1 MYINPVSFK
10 IYNRNNNSKQNCN
23 RLNNYPQKFGKV
35 ADTVSFSVKKNVFE
49 ENLDIVDSIINEDI
63 LPFID
68 DESKNLYIQT
78 GKMGYA
84 LQETLRVFSN
94 HETSIFNSKLNI
106 LNSNDSKLKS
116 SKFFKY
122 IKTYEDFKDNQ
133 KTFERLSAMAQ
144 IPMYGNNL
152 KLKNKINSSKHLF
165 NDDNEIKLLEPMVQ
179 KYNAEISKLGNEL
192 ESLTLKNTNKAM
204 FSLIRPINDNLTT
217 SIYYIMINPY
227 GDFQKLI
234 KKRENVKELVKD
246 NKVSPYERL
255 KHIEMLNHD
264 ANSIVRVIPSYSKN
278 KNEIKNFIEKTAGFV
293 DNLPQKDEINSAY
306 TKIKDKI
313 DMAADKT
320 LAVLNDYFDKEY
332 RENGVVIDFH
342 KLEKSLKIQQS
353 AINELSML
361 MD

>member
-1 MYINPVSFK
+1 MQPAGSLAIKWGHNMYINPVSFK

-144 IPMYGNNL
+144 IPMYGNN
-152 KLKNKINSSKHLF
+152 
-165 NDDNEIKLLEPMVQ
+165 
-179 KYNAEISKLGNEL
+179 
-192 ESLTLKNTNKAM
+192 
-204 FSLIRPINDNLTT
+204 
-217 SIYYIMINPY
+217 
-227 GDFQKLI
+227 
-234 KKRENVKELVKD
+234 
-246 NKVSPYERL
+246 
-255 KHIEMLNHD
+255 
-264 ANSIVRVIPSYSKN
+264 
-278 KNEIKNFIEKTAGFV
+278 
-293 DNLPQKDEINSAY
+293 
-306 TKIKDKI
+306 
-313 DMAADKT
+313 
-320 LAVLNDYFDKEY
+320 
-332 RENGVVIDFH
+332 
-342 KLEKSLKIQQS
+342 
-353 AINELSML
+353 
-361 MD
+361 